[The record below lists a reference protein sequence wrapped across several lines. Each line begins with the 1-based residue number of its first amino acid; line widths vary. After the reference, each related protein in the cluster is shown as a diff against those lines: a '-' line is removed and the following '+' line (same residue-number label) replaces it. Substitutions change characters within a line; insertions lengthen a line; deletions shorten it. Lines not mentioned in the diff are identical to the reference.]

1 MGKPYKGPWVMRS
14 FLFVPGHNEKL
25 LTKASQSTADC
36 VAMCLEDA
44 VPLNEK
50 ENARKTIRKVLSEGT
65 FSQKPVFVRINSMDT
80 GLTLRDVEAVACKE
94 LDGFVYPMAYTPDD
108 IKSFAAQLNLIEAHL
123 GLAKG
128 HFSIVVL
135 VETPLAVLNAYD
147 IAKASSRVIA
157 LLFGCEDYMAEMES
171 RYSKNEQSL
180 FVPRSM
186 IAMAARAAGV
196 VPLDTPY
203 VKVHDLE
210 GLKRFATLGR
220 DLGMA
225 GMLVMSPRQIEVARE
240 CYTPSQEEI
249 EYAADVVQSAEAA
262 RKEGKGIVIVRDKFV
277 SPPTLKQSTKLLN
290 YSKDIADFEATNN

>member
-1 MGKPYKGPWVMRS
+1 MEKPYKGPWVMRT

-25 LTKASQSTADC
+25 LAKASQSEADC

-50 ENARKTIRKVLSEGT
+50 ENARKTIRKVLSEGY
-65 FSQKPVFVRINSMDT
+65 FNQKPVFVRINSMDT

-108 IKSFAAQLNLIEAHL
+108 IKSFDAQLNLIEAHL
-123 GLAKG
+123 GLVKG

-171 RYSKNEQSL
+171 RYSKEEQSL

-203 VKVHDLE
+203 VRVHDLE
-210 GLKRFATLGR
+210 GLKRFASLGR

-225 GMLVMSPRQIEVARE
+225 GMLVMSPRQIDVVRE

-249 EYAADVVQSAEAA
+249 EYATDVVNAA
-262 RKEGKGIVIVRDKFV
+262 AAAQKEGKGIVIVQDKFV
-277 SPPTLKQSTKLLN
+277 SPPTLKQATKLLN
-290 YSKDIADFEATNN
+290 YYDAIKSKL